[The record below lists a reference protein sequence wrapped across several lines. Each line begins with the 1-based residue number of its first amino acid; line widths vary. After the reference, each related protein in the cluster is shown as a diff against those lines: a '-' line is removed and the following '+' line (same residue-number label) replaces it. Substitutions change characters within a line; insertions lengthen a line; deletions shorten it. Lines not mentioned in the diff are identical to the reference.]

1 LEGGERGRGER
12 ERGGGREEEREEV
25 ERRRRE
31 EQAKEKRIIIDS
43 ENYFFSLSLSLSL
56 SLSYLDARGSLEGE
70 VVEVHRAVA
79 SAAVLKLLLWDD
91 GERKK
96 RAIAGGDD

>member
-1 LEGGERGRGER
+1 LSGGGERN
-12 ERGGGREEEREEV
+12 
-25 ERRRRE
+25 
-31 EQAKEKRIIIDS
+31 KRKKNESSSTRKTI
-43 ENYFFSLSLSLSL
+43 FSPSLSLSL

>member
-1 LEGGERGRGER
+1 LSAGGERN
-12 ERGGGREEEREEV
+12 
-25 ERRRRE
+25 
-31 EQAKEKRIIIDS
+31 KRKKNESSSTRKTI
-43 ENYFFSLSLSLSL
+43 FSPLSL

>member
-1 LEGGERGRGER
+1 LSGGGERN
-12 ERGGGREEEREEV
+12 
-25 ERRRRE
+25 
-31 EQAKEKRIIIDS
+31 KRKKNESSSTRKTIFS
-43 ENYFFSLSLSLSL
+43 PSLSLSLSL